1 MLRILAFFSVSLVLS
16 IMEYTQA
23 RADGA
28 HAKTDIP
35 ASIEKCLKSGISELF
50 DINRSD
56 QKSLFEYFLAN
67 IDVEQFGNY
76 NFKRAWTDWGQN
88 SEIKRLAVYDYFQ
101 LMTQRRSEHQG
112 DTTGLDA
119 RLADRPLVTGSN
131 VYHIVAQVHFADGS
145 STTIVVFNVG
155 CRAFG
160 FMYGGT
166 NLRSLVDANLIERSY
181 RSGKR
186 APF

>member
-23 RADGA
+23 RADGDYL
-28 HAKTDIP
+28 KTDIP
-35 ASIEKCLKSGISELF
+35 ANIEKCTKTGISELF

-67 IDVEQFGNY
+67 IDVEQFGKY
-76 NFKRAWTDWGQN
+76 NFKRAWKEWGQN
-88 SEIKRLAVYDYFQ
+88 SEIKRLAIYEYFQ
-101 LMTQRRSEHQG
+101 LMASRRSEHQG
-112 DTTGLDA
+112 DTTGIDA
-119 RLADRPLVTGSN
+119 RLADRPLVTGDN
-131 VYHIVAQVHFADGS
+131 IYHIIARVGFADGS
-145 STTIVVFNVG
+145 STTIVVFSVG

-166 NLRSLVDANLIERSY
+166 NLRSLVDVNLIERLY

-186 APF
+186 AAF